1 MELDLSTYFSEAFK
15 IYKNP
20 SQIAR
25 NVTEKWASHNI
36 YCPRCGLPLQSY
48 GNNTKVNDF
57 YCNHYEQDFQVLP
70 IPSKDNF
77 QLKSTKS
84 FPHNH
89 FPSIIT
95 GASYQ
100 ASLSSLEKGT
110 FPSLILLHYD
120 LGRKLVQDGLFIHRL
135 SVTRSSII
143 KRVPLTRTAR
153 RADWVGANIL
163 LDKIPEIL
171 RIPVIQRTEIVPKK
185 VVMDN
190 WLSIEKILKGNLE
203 SRGWISEVM
212 LLVER
217 LPEDFTLDDIYSFD
231 SYLENLF
238 PNNKHIRDKIRQQLQ
253 LLRDRGY
260 IKFVGRG
267 RYQKLSR

>member
-95 GASYQ
+95 GILHISGI
-100 ASLSSLEKGT
+100 LSNKILAPTQSALLAVLVSGT
-110 FPSLILLHYD
+110 LLIILL
-120 LGRKLVQDGLFIHRL
+120 LV
-135 SVTRSSII
+135 T
-143 KRVPLTRTAR
+143 
-153 RADWVGANIL
+153 
-163 LDKIPEIL
+163 
-171 RIPVIQRTEIVPKK
+171 
-185 VVMDN
+185 DN
-190 WLSIEKILKGNLE
+190 
-203 SRGWISEVM
+203 R
-212 LLVER
+212 
-217 LPEDFTLDDIYSFD
+217 
-231 SYLENLF
+231 
-238 PNNKHIRDKIRQQLQ
+238 
-253 LLRDRGY
+253 
-260 IKFVGRG
+260 
-267 RYQKLSR
+267 